1 MTTIDMSLLDLVII
15 YALLAIPLAI
25 LLASRIALVRK
36 AAIAIARMSVQLA
49 LVGFYLRYIFELNN
63 VFVNFAW
70 VSVMIL
76 VANANVLG
84 TAGLSLRK
92 LFPVT
97 VVGIALSTL
106 AVLAVFVFGAV
117 QPTPLYD
124 ARYMIPLT
132 GMILGNCMRGNVI
145 SLERFFSAIARNEK
159 EYTSFIFMGAT
170 VREATLPYFRQA
182 LAAALSPTVTTMA
195 TMGIVSLPGMMT
207 GQILGGSSPVTA
219 IKYQMAIMVAI
230 FVTVALGAYLNLL
243 LSMRVS
249 FDRYGMLRREV
260 MKKP

>member
-1 MTTIDMSLLDLVII
+1 MTTIDMSLPDLLII
-15 YALLAIPLAI
+15 YALLAIPLAV
-25 LLASRIALVRK
+25 LLAYRIALVRK
-36 AAIAIARMSVQLA
+36 TIIAIARMSIQLA

-63 VFVNFAW
+63 VYVNVVW
-70 VSVMIL
+70 VSIMIL
-76 VANANVLG
+76 VANTNVLG
-84 TAGLSLRK
+84 TAGLSLRR

-106 AVLAVFVFGAV
+106 GVLAVFLFAAV
-117 QPTPLYD
+117 RPTPLYD

-145 SLERFFSAIARNEK
+145 SLERFFSAITRNQR
-159 EYTSFIFMGAT
+159 EYATFIFMGAT
-170 VREATLPYFRQA
+170 VREATLPYLRQA

-207 GQILGGSSPVTA
+207 GQILGGSNPVTA

-230 FVTVALGAYLNLL
+230 FVTVALGAYVNLL

-249 FDRYGMLRREV
+249 FDEYGMLRRGIV
-260 MKKP
+260 KKT